1 MRMQRLFHREFL
13 KFAVFILVFIFG
25 VACFAQI
32 RPNQVQQSELKYRF
46 EMAQRLELQGQIDQ
60 ALEIYRFLVDSQ
72 PENYTFYSRYSNL
85 LFQKENFPETER
97 VIRRFLS
104 INPNFESVAIDLG
117 RLFFVKGDTAQA
129 FTYWKDCLDRFYHSL
144 SIYQTMFNVL
154 VSVRQYERA
163 EHLIYDARIYLKKP
177 DLFSLDLANYF
188 LMRGEYAKAT
198 QEFLLNGRANPRN
211 YNLIDNQ
218 LMKIP
223 NEPALADEIDSLTAA
238 EINNF
243 PDVPELHRIRADF
256 NFKFKRFEVSWREM
270 LLVESLTGFKGNAIL
285 DFVNDLVNDR
295 EYRQAEKCYAEII
308 QKREFQ
314 PITPKA
320 LLGLADAVEKSV
332 LTQQTANPLGYFF
345 PGNVFFKTEFVQNV
359 TDDELHLQSA
369 FSIYDSLIVTMP
381 KSAYSA
387 QALFRLAE
395 LRFLVLRDFDG
406 ANSLYEQAIA
416 IDRDSRIIEQCRLRT
431 GDILLVKGD
440 LAPAL
445 EIFRREIEH
454 SEGSEIEKSARVRE
468 LLTLFLSGNVESVL
482 KMKNDILGLLGAKHE
497 LFNDVLELMN
507 FIDENY
513 TKGDKKD
520 KALFSQ
526 FIKGELLIRQNKLS
540 EAENVYQFLLSD
552 CAGAP
557 IEPAVRFRLLQMKL
571 MFHPVTDCEEIIA
584 SLVDNPNDNSD
595 ETAFMLAEISEL
607 RDRRPVDAVYWY
619 ELILEK
625 FPESLYCD
633 QARNRLREIGRE
645 RIP

>member
-1 MRMQRLFHREFL
+1 MQQLFHREISKL
-13 KFAVFILVFIFG
+13 AVFILVFVFG

-32 RPNQVQQSELKYRF
+32 RPNQAQQSELKYRF
-46 EMAQRLELQGQIDQ
+46 EMAQRLELQGQMDQ

-72 PENYTFYSRYSNL
+72 PENYTFYSRYSKL
-85 LFQKENFPETER
+85 LFQNENFPEAER

-104 INPNFESVAIDLG
+104 LNPNFESVAIDLG
-117 RLFFVKGDTAQA
+117 RLFFVKGDTVQA
-129 FTYWKDCLDRFYHSL
+129 FTYWKDCLDRFHHSL

-163 EHLIYDARIYLKKP
+163 EHIIYDARIYLKKP
-177 DLFSLDLANYF
+177 DQFSLELANYF
-188 LMRGEYAKAT
+188 LMRGEYVQAT
-198 QEFLLNGRANPRN
+198 QEFLLNGRANPKN
-211 YNLIDNQ
+211 YSLIDNQ

-223 NEPALADEIDSLTAA
+223 NEPALADMIDSLIAA

-243 PDVPELHRIRADF
+243 PEVPELRRIRADF

-270 LLVESLTGFKGNAIL
+270 LLVESLTGFKGNTIL
-285 DFVNDLVNDR
+285 DFVNDLVNER

-332 LTQQTANPLGYFF
+332 LTQQTASPLGYFF

-359 TDDELHLQSA
+359 ADDESHLQSA
-369 FSIYDSLIVTMP
+369 FSIYDSLIVAMP

-387 QALFRLAE
+387 QALYRLAE

-416 IDRDSRIIEQCRLRT
+416 ISRDARIIEQCRLRT
-431 GDILLVKGD
+431 GDIFLVKGD
-440 LAPAL
+440 LTSAL
-445 EIFRREIEH
+445 EIFRRETEH
-454 SEGSEIEKSARVRE
+454 REGSEIEKSAQVRE
-468 LLTLFLSGNVESVL
+468 LLTLFLSGDIESVL
-482 KMKNDILGLLGAKHE
+482 KMKNDVLGLLGAKHE
-497 LFNDVLELMN
+497 LFNDVLELMS

-513 TKGDKKD
+513 TKGDEKD
-520 KALFSQ
+520 KAQFSQ
-526 FIKGELLIRQNKLS
+526 FTKGELFIRQNKLS

-552 CAGAP
+552 CAGSL

-571 MFHPVTDCEEIIA
+571 MLQPVTDCTEIIA
-584 SLVDNPNDNSD
+584 PFVDNPNDYSD

-607 RDRRPVDAVYWY
+607 QDHRPSDAVYWY

-633 QARNRLREIGRE
+633 QARNKLREIERE
-645 RIP
+645 QIP